1 MNDNYEEYQN
11 NLNEMVEANVEAA
24 QILRKF
30 FRNVIVTC
38 LVILIP
44 SLLHFFMADNIL
56 GSIFIVLLMSG
67 VTIVFWVIFFEMN
80 QRLSMATLSAQIEVV
95 AKKHY

>member
-1 MNDNYEEYQN
+1 MNDNYEDYKN
-11 NLNEMVEANVEAA
+11 NLSEMVEASVEAA

-30 FRNVIVTC
+30 YRNVIVSC

-56 GSIFIVLLMSG
+56 GSIFVVLLMSG
-67 VTIVFWVIFFEMN
+67 ITLVFWVIFFEMN
-80 QRLSMATLSAQIEVV
+80 QRLSMGTLSAQIEVV

>member
-1 MNDNYEEYQN
+1 
-11 NLNEMVEANVEAA
+11 
-24 QILRKF
+24 
-30 FRNVIVTC
+30 
-38 LVILIP
+38 
-44 SLLHFFMADNIL
+44 MADNIL

>member
-1 MNDNYEEYQN
+1 MNENYEDYKN
-11 NLNEMVEANVEAA
+11 NLSEMVEASVEGA
-24 QILRKF
+24 QLLRKF
-30 FRNVIVTC
+30 YRNVIVSC
-38 LVILIP
+38 LVILVP

-67 VTIVFWVIFFEMN
+67 INLVFWIIFFEMN
-80 QRLSMATLSAQIEVV
+80 QRLSMGTLVAQIEVV